1 MKKQT
6 SGPHIIESIAE
17 YNKIVGLPK
26 PGHPL
31 ISVIEIHC
39 NPDLPALPEDKLI
52 CNFYNI
58 FLKRNINGAMRYGH
72 KYFDFSDGIMG
83 FSLPKQ
89 VFTFDRESDLSR
101 ITGWMLLIHPDFIR
115 KYPLANRIDKYG
127 FFSYNVNEAL
137 HLSEKEEGI
146 IERIMQDIR
155 TEYEHSI
162 DAFSQDV
169 IISHIEVLLNYSNRF
184 YNRQFITRSSSE
196 DDLIM
201 RFERIIKDLFQQDQ
215 INQIP
220 SVTEI
225 AEQLNVSVHYL
236 SDMLRSLTG
245 MNAQQHIHNLLI
257 EKAKEILLTTNLSIN
272 ETAYKLGFEY
282 PQYFNRLFKNKTGI
296 TPAAFRKELANN

>member
-1 MKKQT
+1 
-6 SGPHIIESIAE
+6 
-17 YNKIVGLPK
+17 
-26 PGHPL
+26 
-31 ISVIEIHC
+31 
-39 NPDLPALPEDKLI
+39 
-52 CNFYNI
+52 
-58 FLKRNINGAMRYGH
+58 
-72 KYFDFSDGIMG
+72 
-83 FSLPKQ
+83 
-89 VFTFDRESDLSR
+89 
-101 ITGWMLLIHPDFIR
+101 
-115 KYPLANRIDKYG
+115 
-127 FFSYNVNEAL
+127 
-137 HLSEKEEGI
+137 
-146 IERIMQDIR
+146 
-155 TEYEHSI
+155 
-162 DAFSQDV
+162 
-169 IISHIEVLLNYSNRF
+169 
-184 YNRQFITRSSSE
+184 
-196 DDLIM
+196 M